1 MNKALLAYLNDS
13 ERRLIQ
19 LTEPKELA
27 KLNEDAAI
35 ELLGLV
41 RRARNKAASQYRR
54 PAARKVEQAGARGK
68 VRGGVNKNALRVE
81 AFEEALSRVSRRVAA
96 LSKESA
102 AALKAERI
110 AAAQAAKAGQKP
122 ATTGARKA
130 AAKKPSAKKAKP
142 TTRTPSA
149 TKNRA
154 DIAARGTRRQAK
166 KDAR

>member
-1 MNKALLAYLNDS
+1 MNKALLAYLNDA

-27 KLNEDAAI
+27 KLNEDQAI
-35 ELLGLV
+35 ELQDKV

-54 PAARKVEQAGARGK
+54 PGARKVEQAGARGQ

-81 AFEEALSRVSRRVAA
+81 AFEEALSRVSRRVAT

-102 AALKAERI
+102 DALKAERI
-110 AAAQAAKAGQKP
+110 AAAQAAKSGQKP
-122 ATTGARKA
+122 VAGAARKA
-130 AAKKPSAKKAKP
+130 AKKPTPKKAKP
-142 TTRTPSA
+142 STRTPSA

-166 KDAR
+166 RDAR